1 MPALPSPQGLPA
13 VSPGPAAGCA
23 GQLEGQGEGKVFANT
38 ATPWLFPQS
47 YIPPLP
53 KKNQPNFVLPE
64 GAVCFTSANCCW
76 KHQTLAGRDYFF
88 FCRASVTTRCPWRV
102 HAETPAWRLPLLQG
116 DPCRMAPGPS
126 NLGRTAGLWKGGRE
140 AQAPPSR
147 PWLRRRPGTLWG
159 ERVRQLGP
167 RPRCGLP
174 AEGLQARRG
183 LALSSL
189 RVWLRGEEDGEP
201 RERQR
206 YVTGP

>member
-1 MPALPSPQGLPA
+1 MPGLPSPQGLPA

-53 KKNQPNFVLPE
+53 KNPNL
-64 GAVCFTSANCCW
+64 TLCC
-76 KHQTLAGRDYFF
+76 LRELCASLLRIAAGNTKRWWAGISFF

-102 HAETPAWRLPLLQG
+102 NTETPAWRLPLSQG
-116 DPCRMAPGPS
+116 DPCGMAPGPS
-126 NLGRTAGLWKGGRE
+126 NRGRTAGLWKGGRE

-147 PWLRRRPGTLWG
+147 PCLRRRPGTLWG
-159 ERVRQLGP
+159 EPVRQLGP
-167 RPRCGLP
+167 RPRCGLL

-189 RVWLRGEEDGEP
+189 RVW
-201 RERQR
+201 
-206 YVTGP
+206 